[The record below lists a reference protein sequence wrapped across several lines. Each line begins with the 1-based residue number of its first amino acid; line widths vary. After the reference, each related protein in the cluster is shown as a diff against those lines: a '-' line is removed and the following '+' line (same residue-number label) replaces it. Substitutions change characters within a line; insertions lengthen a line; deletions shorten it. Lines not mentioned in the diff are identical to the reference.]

1 MTIRVPTHF
10 PARVNMRVPNM
21 SFEGSLGMQK
31 GSPFLVEFQDVG
43 VPLATISTTA
53 IMSVQTMAANGAAF
67 AASTFV
73 GGVLPMAV
81 PGRGRYGVCL
91 QFVASGANTGVLEV
105 VGRDYLGQR
114 LVKRVTLAG
123 AVAVTASTGATDTAF
138 WIIESVTVVSG
149 SGAVN
154 ISIGT
159 QNKYGLPFAATAIS
173 GSLIDSVTASAH
185 TLVTRITTTQSNSTA
200 DPRGLITF
208 SSAANGARTFA
219 AYLMHDYTNLHGN
232 AQNAS

>member
-1 MTIRVPTHF
+1 MTIRVPSHF

-21 SFEGSLGMQK
+21 SFVGDLGMQK
-31 GSPFLVEFQDVG
+31 GSPFLVEFQDAGTFLPTV
-43 VPLATISTTA
+43 STTN
-53 IMSVQTMAANGAAF
+53 IMATQTMAADGAAF

-91 QFVASGANTGVLEV
+91 QVVASGANTGVLEI

-114 LVKRVTLAG
+114 LIKRVTLNG
-123 AVAVTASTGATDTAF
+123 ATPVTASGGATQTAY

-149 SGAVN
+149 SGAVT

-159 QNKYGLPFAATAIS
+159 QNKYGLPYAATAIV
-173 GSLIDSVTASAH
+173 GSLIDGVTATAH
-185 TLVTRITTTQSNSTA
+185 TLTTRITTAQSNSTV

-219 AYLMHDYTNLHGN
+219 ALLMHDETNLHGT
-232 AQNAS
+232 AQNTA